1 MNVLDWG
8 VVAFYFLGLVLA
20 ALIIGRRQKN
30 LRDFYLD
37 DNKIRWWESGL
48 STMATQLGAI
58 SFVSAPAFVALA
70 KDGGLKWLCYELGV
84 PIGLLIVMS
93 IILPVLHKR
102 RCLSIYEYLEKR
114 FSRDV
119 RLQIAILFQLGR
131 ALATAVSILA
141 GGLIVST
148 ALNIAT
154 QTAILVVGTLTI
166 LYSVIGGMR
175 AVVLSDVVQMIIVFF
190 GILICGG
197 LAVDAVGWQLGWD
210 SLEPARYSILN
221 FKHVGLQKGE
231 TYGFWPM
238 LIGGTFLYASYYG
251 CDQSQVQRELS
262 VKSLDDAR
270 KSLVLNAILR
280 FPVVLLYCVMGV
292 FVGAALL
299 TPAGI
304 EHAASHVGMARDT
317 LSSTLAT
324 EPDRMLPIFVL
335 SYLPHGLIGMIFVAI
350 LSALMSSMDSAI
362 NSLSAVTVRDVYQ
375 VYIKPSASDTHY
387 LRMSRLFTVLWGLFC
402 MIAALAMYALSKSTR
417 ETTIVLINAVGSL
430 LYGPILATFVLGI
443 RSRFADSRSVSFGI
457 WLGIA
462 VNACV
467 WIFSDVSW
475 LWWNVI
481 GFVTVVAVSAILSW
495 RRITKNTV
503 ELDTVDPDTKL
514 KQRSTHLLLGI
525 YALLIV
531 LFCFFLQQRLSG

>member
-8 VVAFYFLGLVLA
+8 VVVAYFLGLLTTAV
-20 ALIIGRRQKN
+20 IIGRRQKN
-30 LRDFYLD
+30 LRDFYLH

-70 KDGGLKWLCYELGV
+70 DDGGLKWLCYELGV
-84 PIGLLIVMS
+84 PVGLLIVMTL
-93 IILPVLHKR
+93 ILPVLHKHR
-102 RCLSIYEYLEKR
+102 YLSIYEYLEKR
-114 FSRDV
+114 FDRRV

-154 QTAILVVGTLTI
+154 QTAILAVGTLTI
-166 LYSVIGGMR
+166 LYAVIGGMR
-175 AVVLSDVVQMIIVFF
+175 AVVLSDVVQMAVVFI

-197 LAVDAVGWQLGWD
+197 LAVHVVGWQQGWD
-210 SLEPARYSILN
+210 SLEPARYLILN
-221 FKHVGLQKGE
+221 FKDAGFHKDE

-238 LIGGTFLYASYYG
+238 LIGGIFLYASYYG

-262 VKSLDDAR
+262 VGTLKDAR
-270 KSLVLNAILR
+270 KSLVLNATLR

-292 FVGAALL
+292 FVGSELL
-299 TPAGI
+299 APAGM
-304 EHAASHVGMARDT
+304 EHAASQMGIARET

-362 NSLSAVTVRDVYQ
+362 NSLSAVTVRDIYQ
-375 VYIKPSASDTHY
+375 VYVKPNASDTHY
-387 LRMSRLFTVLWGLFC
+387 LRIVTILWGLFC
-402 MIAALAMYALSKSTR
+402 MTAALAMYALSKSTR

-430 LYGPILATFVLGI
+430 LYGPILATFLLGI
-443 RSRFADSRSVSFGI
+443 KGRFADSRSVSFGI
-457 WLGIA
+457 WFGIA
-462 VNACV
+462 VNACI
-467 WIFSDVSW
+467 WIFTDVSW

-481 GFVTVVAVSAILSW
+481 GFATVVAVSVLLSW

-503 ELDTVDPDTKL
+503 ELDIVDPDTKL

-525 YALLIV
+525 YAILIV
-531 LFCFFLQQRLSG
+531 LFCFVLQQRLAG